1 MADLNLILNDT
12 AFTEANPATK
22 RAIFERWAME
32 DPLYAEANPATQAAI
47 RQKYGITPAPAP
59 VAAPEPAE
67 TYDPTEGMSA
77 ADKFFAGMGKSIYDT
92 GRGLKQLGLR
102 AADTVTGG
110 NRAQEYKAQLD
121 ELEAADKALTDT
133 GWGLAGNVAG
143 SIAQLVGPGAA
154 LGAAGK
160 AAAKAGAQGAGTAL
174 LNTGRAL
181 AAPNTYKGAAASG
194 AALAGVQ
201 PADHLGENLGQA
213 LLGGAAGAAGLAAP
227 RLVTGVAQGAKS
239 LIDPLTT
246 QGRERVVARALE
258 RFAQDPTRLARP
270 TGTIVPGSS
279 PTLAEA
285 TLDPGLAILERAAG
299 NADPQIQAELV
310 TRYLQNNAA
319 RMAQLNTGVMD
330 DPVYEL
336 AKTARDQAARK
347 SIAAVKSS
355 DAPVDTRRVVT
366 ALDRVIA
373 DNAKRPELVA
383 PLDQARQLLFDPFP
397 AAQRASRAWDD
408 VRQVLATKTLPVAD
422 ARALET
428 ARKVLAGVK
437 SGKLEPDA
445 ALAQLKGL
453 TAKNKT
459 AQASLTYA
467 EDLLKAPDMVLTED
481 PRALF
486 SVSKSIGDMMEKRG
500 PAGTKVNEAAMRE
513 LVLLKKSLDRKIAKT
528 VPEYG
533 QYLRDYKKASLPL
546 NQSDVMAGIRD
557 KVAPAISGA
566 DALGNRTG
574 TPGRM
579 SVAADDL
586 DAIARKATGFK
597 RAKAANILSD
607 QQKAALD
614 LVERDLARAG
624 AAAKLPRV
632 GGSDTARNLI
642 SQHILE
648 RTLGPLG
655 IPVPESGLIGQGA
668 QIVRS
673 LANSIDL
680 AYKIAG
686 SNEQVARLLSGAVL
700 DAGEAARIMKS
711 LTPAQRT
718 AVGQAMSAAG
728 RGLERAAPTLGLGSY
743 VASE

>member
-1 MADLNLILNDT
+1 MSNIQVIEIPGYGELEFPADMSDADIQKAIGSLTYEDLGIG
-12 AFTEANPATK
+12 AEPA
-22 RAIFERWAME
+22 
-32 DPLYAEANPATQAAI
+32 
-47 RQKYGITPAPAP
+47 AP
-59 VAAPEPAE
+59 VAPTAPAE
-67 TYDPTEGMSA
+67 TYDPMEGMSA
-77 ADKFFAGMGKSIYDT
+77 ADKFFAGMGKSVYDT
-92 GRGLKQLGLR
+92 GRGLKLLGLR

-110 NRAQEYKAQLD
+110 NRTEDYQAQLA
-121 ELEAADKALTDT
+121 ELEAADKALTNS
-133 GWGLAGNVAG
+133 GWGMAGNIAG
-143 SIAQLVGPGAA
+143 SVGQLVGPGAA

-160 AAAKAGAQGAGTAL
+160 VAAKAGAQGAGRAL

-213 LLGGAAGAAGLAAP
+213 LFGGAAGVAGLAIP
-227 RLVTGVAQGAKS
+227 RIAVGVTQGIGS
-239 LIDPLTT
+239 VFDPLTAA
-246 QGRERVVARALE
+246 GRERVVARAMN
-258 RFAQDPTRLARP
+258 RFATDPSRLARA
-270 TGTIVPGSS
+270 TGEIVPGSA
-279 PTLAEA
+279 PTLSEA
-285 TLDPGLAILERAAG
+285 TLDPGLAILEKAAA
-299 NADPQIQAELV
+299 NADPQIAAALTE
-310 TRYLQNNAA
+310 RYMANNAA
-319 RMAQLNTGVMD
+319 RLQQLNTGVLD
-330 DPVYEL
+330 DPAYEL
-336 AKTARDQAARK
+336 AKMARDQAAKK
-347 SIAAVKSS
+347 SIAAVKSA
-355 DAPVDTRRVVT
+355 DASVDTRRVVN
-366 ALDRVIA
+366 ALDRAIVG
-373 DNAKRPELVA
+373 NAKRPELVA

-397 AAQRASRAWDD
+397 VTQRASKAWDD

-453 TAKNKT
+453 TAKDKT

-467 EDLLKAPDMVLTED
+467 NDLLKAPDMVLTED

-486 SVSKSIGDMMEKRG
+486 SASKAIGDMLEKRG

-513 LVLLKKSLDRKIAKT
+513 LVLLKKSLDRSIAKS

-533 QYLRDYKKASLPL
+533 QYLRDYQKASRPL
-546 NQSDVMAGIRD
+546 NQSDLMAGIRD
-557 KVAPAISGA
+557 KVAPAVTGV

-574 TPGRM
+574 APGRM

-586 DAIARKATGFK
+586 DAIAKKATGFK
-597 RAKAANILSD
+597 RAKAAKILSD
-607 QQKAALD
+607 QQKRALE
-614 LVERDLARAG
+614 LVEKDLSRAG

-642 SQHILE
+642 SQNILE

-655 IPVPESGLIGQGA
+655 IPVPQGGIRGGA
-668 QIVRS
+668 VEVSRS
-673 LANSIDL
+673 LANGIDI
-680 AYKIAG
+680 AYKLAG
-686 SNEQVARLLSGAVL
+686 SNERVAALLSGAVL

-711 LTPAQRT
+711 LTPAQRG
-718 AVGQAMSAAG
+718 AVMKALSATG
-728 RGLERAAPTLGLGSY
+728 RGLERASPTLGLGSY